1 MKDYLIIIPAYN
13 EEKNIGR
20 VLDGMRH
27 FRENTIIIND
37 GSVDHTSQI
46 IKEKGFFVLTI
57 TAIMAL
63 RIVSY
68 KELILRQKDK

>member
-1 MKDYLIIIPAYN
+1 MKDYLIIIPAKKKK
-13 EEKNIGR
+13 KNIGR

-46 IKEKGFFVLTI
+46 IKEKGF
-57 TAIMAL
+57 
-63 RIVSY
+63 SNS
-68 KELILRQKDK
+68 